1 MICVEE
7 YGDYI
12 RPKQIVRSN
21 RICYE
26 HKLCYSLQGELMPKV
41 YYRVNKYNFYTLDC
55 ITHIKKNSYSFWFF
69 CFVLFL
75 VVALLDLFDM
85 GKK

>member
-1 MICVEE
+1 MICVQE

-21 RICYE
+21 RVCCE
-26 HKLCYSLQGELMPKV
+26 HKLCYTLQGELMHKV
-41 YYRVNKYNFYTLDC
+41 YYRVNKYQLL
-55 ITHIKKNSYSFWFF
+55 HIGLYHTRKKNSYSFWFF
-69 CFVLFL
+69 YFVLFL

>member
-21 RICYE
+21 RACCE
-26 HKLCYSLQGELMPKV
+26 NKLCYTLQGELMSKV
-41 YYRVNKYNFYTLDC
+41 YHRVNKYQLL
-55 ITHIKKNSYSFWFF
+55 HIGLYHAHQKIIFP
-69 CFVLFL
+69 FVLFL
-75 VVALLDLFDM
+75 VVALLDLFDI
-85 GKK
+85 GTK